1 MSYWS
6 CWTLN
11 LVSHLGFMLS
21 LIDQPIH
28 EIALGPWILNPFLQ
42 ACRRAVSKMTFLRLA
57 TGHIGPVLIPSSPCN
72 MAQAG
77 CARIWLRLHAE
88 AFSVLDCWCKVCF
101 CPWFFY
107 GEFIGNPD
115 PNELKTGKCSINPVA
130 STSGR
135 HSSDFSG
142 SGGGFNHAI
151 GSTRTCM
158 TWSIS
163 KPSGKCPSAGSVVV
177 GKTQLVWS
185 LGFLHLWPH
194 ILDAFGW
201 FHSFSCEL
209 KLHSS

>member
-1 MSYWS
+1 MK
-6 CWTLN
+6 
-11 LVSHLGFMLS
+11 SHLVHEFW
-21 LIDQPIH
+21 IH
-28 EIALGPWILNPFLQ
+28 FFRPVAGQSAKWRSYDWPQVIL
-42 ACRRAVSKMTFLRLA
+42 
-57 TGHIGPVLIPSSPCN
+57 VLCSSPCN

-151 GSTRTCM
+151 GSNRTCM